1 MRKLLLIACIGTVF
15 FVLDGALTAPSPFEG
30 KIVKKIEFEGLRN
43 IDPDD
48 LLDIM
53 ITEEGYPLVSA
64 DLSKDVDAIFK
75 KGNFE
80 NVRVAASEFQDGV
93 RLRIICKVRP
103 VVKEI
108 VIKGNDEVHRTEL
121 AEIIL
126 QKEDEPLRI
135 DLVEKSVRAMKEKYD
150 KEGLFNAVITYRV
163 ERSEKDEERVN
174 VVFVID
180 EGEEVKIAKII
191 IMGAR
196 RIPVDEIMGVLE
208 LKEDGFFSDGD
219 FKRDEYEK
227 DKGKILALYR
237 ERGYL
242 DAQIIEDKVE
252 YEWENP
258 EKQEKRAIFV
268 TIKLSEGDRYFFDRY
283 TIAGNKVIESRVFE
297 QQFEQTKS
305 GAIFNDTLFQK
316 DRQMISYSY
325 STMGYI
331 FARVIPKRTV
341 EERQID
347 DDGVMVARKYVRIDF
362 EITEG
367 TQAYIENIIIKG
379 NKKTKD
385 KVIRREL
392 LMKEGELFNAEKM
405 RISREKVY
413 NLGYFKEVNF
423 DVRPG
428 SKEGYMNLIVDV
440 EEQPSG
446 TISLGGGYGTTSGFS
461 IFADVAENNLMGN
474 GQRIGARFEY
484 GPQRTSITLSF
495 REPWLF
501 DYPLA
506 LNTSVFYSLYTV
518 PGASIYGQNKPAQY
532 EKQAIGY
539 SVSLTYRFWYYYGI
553 GSGWTHAFKS
563 ILNPT
568 GNSSDEIFIEQS
580 YGDQEKRTLAFF
592 VIRNSIDNYLNPT
605 RGWKI
610 ELDVAF
616 TGGTVLYG
624 HDHFIKYSPDLYVYF
639 SPFNLPFLKT
649 HPCVIELR
657 ANAAFLTPPMNTDA
671 LERYQPQWRNRWLE
685 SEDRLY
691 MGGPETLRG
700 WDYYDDMFPKSWRWG
715 LFHRILYGLEFRI
728 PIHPQMLW
736 FVAFFDAGSLWTDE
750 FWEANMDSYAKT
762 DIDADLDAEKL
773 YRIDQLTKVDVM
785 WYSKYSWGLGFK
797 IQIPV
802 MPLRFWFGRRMMWV
816 QDNKQTFKGYFKEVS
831 DFQFQFAIGDMRF

>member
-15 FVLDGALTAPSPFEG
+15 FVLDGAVTAPSPFEG

-121 AEIIL
+121 AEIVL

-258 EKQEKRAIFV
+258 EEQEKRAIFV

-347 DDGVMVARKYVRIDF
+347 DD
-362 EITEG
+362 
-367 TQAYIENIIIKG
+367 
-379 NKKTKD
+379 
-385 KVIRREL
+385 
-392 LMKEGELFNAEKM
+392 
-405 RISREKVY
+405 
-413 NLGYFKEVNF
+413 
-423 DVRPG
+423 
-428 SKEGYMNLIVDV
+428 
-440 EEQPSG
+440 
-446 TISLGGGYGTTSGFS
+446 
-461 IFADVAENNLMGN
+461 
-474 GQRIGARFEY
+474 
-484 GPQRTSITLSF
+484 
-495 REPWLF
+495 
-501 DYPLA
+501 
-506 LNTSVFYSLYTV
+506 
-518 PGASIYGQNKPAQY
+518 
-532 EKQAIGY
+532 
-539 SVSLTYRFWYYYGI
+539 
-553 GSGWTHAFKS
+553 
-563 ILNPT
+563 
-568 GNSSDEIFIEQS
+568 
-580 YGDQEKRTLAFF
+580 
-592 VIRNSIDNYLNPT
+592 
-605 RGWKI
+605 
-610 ELDVAF
+610 
-616 TGGTVLYG
+616 
-624 HDHFIKYSPDLYVYF
+624 
-639 SPFNLPFLKT
+639 
-649 HPCVIELR
+649 
-657 ANAAFLTPPMNTDA
+657 
-671 LERYQPQWRNRWLE
+671 
-685 SEDRLY
+685 
-691 MGGPETLRG
+691 
-700 WDYYDDMFPKSWRWG
+700 
-715 LFHRILYGLEFRI
+715 
-728 PIHPQMLW
+728 
-736 FVAFFDAGSLWTDE
+736 
-750 FWEANMDSYAKT
+750 
-762 DIDADLDAEKL
+762 
-773 YRIDQLTKVDVM
+773 
-785 WYSKYSWGLGFK
+785 
-797 IQIPV
+797 
-802 MPLRFWFGRRMMWV
+802 
-816 QDNKQTFKGYFKEVS
+816 
-831 DFQFQFAIGDMRF
+831 